1 MASTYDVPRL
11 VAAHAEPLG
20 DVARPSLD
28 GLLRRTSGATVVLLG
43 EASHGTAEFYRL
55 RAEITR
61 RLIERDAI
69 RFVAIEADW
78 PDAAHLDAYVRDIPA
93 TDRAMGGGRAFM
105 RFPAW
110 MWRNDEVVEFAE
122 WLRSW
127 NSARKPRNRV
137 GIHGL
142 DLYSL
147 DESIEAVIAYLDD
160 IDPGAASLARQ
171 RYSCLTPFRT
181 DPATYG
187 YAAMTADYRA
197 CGEGVV
203 AMLGDMLARR
213 LEYEA
218 AGRFRF
224 LNAAANARLVDD
236 AERYYR
242 SMFESD
248 EASWNLRDTHMF
260 DMLVRILDVYGP
272 GTAGAVWAHNSH
284 LGDASATAM
293 ASRGELNVGQLVRER
308 FGEAAYAIGFG
319 THDGTVT
326 AAPSWGGRPR
336 TMTVRPSH
344 GNSYERLFH
353 DAGVGSGVLP
363 LREGDAPADV
373 REALL
378 EPRLERAIGV
388 IYRPETELV
397 SHYFQA
403 VLPKQFDELVFVDRT
418 SALVPLTGSERAPL
432 AVGHPFAAVD
442 A

>member
-20 DVARPSLD
+20 DVAMPSLD
-28 GLLRRTSGATVVLLG
+28 GLLGRTSGATVVLLG

-127 NSARKPRNRV
+127 NSAREPRNRV

-187 YAAMTADYRA
+187 YAALTADYRA
-197 CGEGVV
+197 CGDGVV
-203 AMLGDMLARR
+203 AMLGEMLARR
-213 LEYEA
+213 LEYESR
-218 AGRFRF
+218 GRFRF
-224 LNAAANARLVDD
+224 LDAAANARLVAD

-248 EASWNLRDTHMF
+248 EQSWNLRDSHMF
-260 DMLVRILDVYGP
+260 YMLERILEAYGP
-272 GTAGAVWAHNSH
+272 GSSGAVWAHNSH

-293 ASRGELNVGQLVRER
+293 GSRGELNIGQLARER
-308 FGEAAYAIGFG
+308 FGDGAYAIGFG

-326 AAPSWGGRPR
+326 AAASWGGRPR
-336 TMTVRPSH
+336 TMTVRPS
-344 GNSYERLFH
+344 NPSSYERVFH
-353 DAGVGSGVLP
+353 DGGISAATVALRDGQADGS
-363 LREGDAPADV
+363 V

-388 IYRPETELV
+388 IYRPQTELV
-397 SHYFQA
+397 SHYFRA
-403 VLPKQFDELVFVDRT
+403 VLPRQFDELVFVDRT
-418 SALVPLTGSERAPL
+418 TAVVPLGGEGRAPL
-432 AVGHPFAAVD
+432 PAAHPFATVD

>member
-1 MASTYDVPRL
+1 MARTHALADRIAS
-11 VAAHAEPLG
+11 HAEPLG
-20 DVARPSLD
+20 DIAHPALEPTLARAAGSTL
-28 GLLRRTSGATVVLLG
+28 VLLG
-43 EASHGTAEFYRL
+43 EASHGTAEFYSL
-55 RAEITR
+55 RAAITR
-61 RLIERDAI
+61 ALIERGAI
-69 RFVAIEADW
+69 RFVALEADW
-78 PDAAHLDAYVRDIPA
+78 PDAARLDAYVRDIEH
-93 TDRAMGGGRAFM
+93 TGRATEMRAFA
-105 RFPAW
+105 RFPTW
-110 MWRNDEVVEFAE
+110 MWRNTEVLSFVE
-122 WLRSW
+122 WLREW
-127 NSARKPRNRV
+127 NTAREPAARV

-147 DESIEAVIAYLDD
+147 GESIEAVVAYLEDV
-160 IDPGAASLARQ
+160 DPEAASIARQ

-224 LNAAANARLVDD
+224 LNAAANARLVAD

-326 AAPSWGGRPR
+326 AASSWGGRPR

-353 DAGVGSGVLP
+353 DAGIEAGVLP

>member
-1 MASTYDVPRL
+1 MARTHALADRIAS
-11 VAAHAEPLG
+11 HAEPLG
-20 DVARPSLD
+20 DIAHPALEPTLARAAGSTL
-28 GLLRRTSGATVVLLG
+28 VLLG
-43 EASHGTAEFYRL
+43 EASHGTAEFYAL
-55 RAEITR
+55 RAAITR
-61 RLIERDAI
+61 ALIERGAI
-69 RFVAIEADW
+69 RFVALEADW
-78 PDAAHLDAYVRDIPA
+78 PDAARLDAYVRDIEH
-93 TDRAMGGGRAFM
+93 TGRATEMRAFA
-105 RFPAW
+105 RFPTW
-110 MWRNDEVVEFAE
+110 MWRNTEVLSFVE
-122 WLRSW
+122 WLREW
-127 NSARKPRNRV
+127 NTAREPAARV

-147 DESIEAVIAYLDD
+147 GESIEAVVAYLEDV
-160 IDPGAASLARQ
+160 DPEAASIARQ

-224 LNAAANARLVDD
+224 LNAAANARLVAD
-236 AERYYR
+236 AARYYR

>member
-1 MASTYDVPRL
+1 MARTDALADRL
-11 VAAHAEPLG
+11 ASQAEPLG
-20 DVARPSLD
+20 DLAVPALEPTLARVAGSTLI
-28 GLLRRTSGATVVLLG
+28 LLG
-43 EASHGTAEFYRL
+43 EASHGTAEFYSL
-55 RAEITR
+55 RAGITR
-61 RLIERDAI
+61 ALIERGAI

-78 PDAAHLDAYVRDIPA
+78 PDAARLDAYVRDIEH
-93 TDRAMGGGRAFM
+93 TGRATEMRAFA
-105 RFPAW
+105 RFPTW
-110 MWRNDEVVEFAE
+110 MWRNAEVLSFVD
-122 WLRSW
+122 WLREW
-127 NSARKPRNRV
+127 NTAREPAARV

-147 DESIEAVIAYLDD
+147 GESIEAVVAYLEDV
-160 IDPGAASLARQ
+160 DPEAASIARQ

-187 YAAMTADYRA
+187 YAALTADYRA

-203 AMLGDMLARR
+203 AMLRDMLARR

-218 AGRFRF
+218 SGRFRF
-224 LNAAANARLVDD
+224 LDAAANARLVAD

-260 DMLVRILDVYGP
+260 EMLVRILDVYGP

-326 AAPSWGGRPR
+326 AASSWGGRPR

-344 GNSYERLFH
+344 ANSYERVFH
-353 DAGVGSGVLP
+353 DAGIEAAVLP

-418 SALVPLTGSERAPL
+418 SALVPLTGSEHAPL
-432 AVGHPFAAVD
+432 AADHPFAAID